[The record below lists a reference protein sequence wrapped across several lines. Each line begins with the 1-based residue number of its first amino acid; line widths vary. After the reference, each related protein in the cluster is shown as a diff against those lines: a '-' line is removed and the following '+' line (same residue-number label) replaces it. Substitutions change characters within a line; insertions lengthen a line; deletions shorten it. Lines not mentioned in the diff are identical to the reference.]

1 MSIHAVGDKVK
12 IQVSKDQFG
21 LGAGNGRESG
31 VVVEVPDET
40 LYLGFHSFGF
50 DNSINNE
57 NVLRKSIEFYKKFL
71 GKIVY
76 WEALQD
82 RGRRFQEGSKEF
94 VILNM
99 TDILAVDDTDEAT
112 AYLIDDINTTRF
124 KG

>member
-1 MSIHAVGDKVK
+1 MIHAVGDKVK
-12 IQVSKDQFG
+12 VRVSKDQFG
-21 LGAGNGRESG
+21 LGSGNGRESG
-31 VVVEVPDET
+31 VVVEVPDEI

-50 DNSINNE
+50 DNSINDPE
-57 NVLRKSIEFYKKFL
+57 VLKNAVTFYKKYL
-71 GKIVY
+71 NKIVY

-82 RGRRFQEGSKEF
+82 RGRRFQEGNEEF

-99 TDILAVDDTDEAT
+99 TDIIGVDDTDEAS